1 MALKVK
7 TTANEMK
14 SISENIK
21 PEIIFKKKK
30 KKNTCLLLFAKI
42 AAVKRYDNLDI

>member
-7 TTANEMK
+7 TTTNEMK

-30 KKNTCLLLFAKI
+30 KYVLVIVCKNRSSKT
-42 AAVKRYDNLDI
+42 V

>member
-30 KKNTCLLLFAKI
+30 NTCLLLFAKI

>member
-7 TTANEMK
+7 PATNEMK

-30 KKNTCLLLFAKI
+30 KIRACYCLQKSQQ
-42 AAVKRYDNLDI
+42 

>member
-7 TTANEMK
+7 TTTNEMK

-21 PEIIFKKKK
+21 PEIIFKKK